1 MARLHRLFFALR
13 PTPGAVQA
21 IVAARQ
27 QVCERLGLKGRP
39 VAAERLHVTLHWLA
53 DHDEFPQA
61 LCDAASAAAASL
73 VAEAFDVGFDQV
85 GSIGGARDPG
95 PLVLSGGENLA
106 ALRRFQRALG
116 GEMKAAGI
124 GHYARS
130 HFKPHVSL
138 LYPGV
143 HVAREAIAPLEW
155 RVDELLLIDSHVG
168 EGVHELLGRWPL
180 QQRHTKSRSM
190 I

>member
-1 MARLHRLFFALR
+1 MAQQHRLFFALR

-27 QVCERLGLKGRP
+27 QACERHGLKGRP

-53 DHDEFPQA
+53 DHDEFPRA
-61 LCDAASAAAASL
+61 LCDAACAAGAKLAA
-73 VAEAFDVGFDQV
+73 EPFDVRFDQV

-116 GEMKAAGI
+116 DEMKAAGI

-143 HVAREAIAPLEW
+143 YVAREAIEPLEW

-168 EGVHELLGRWPL
+168 AGVHELLGRWPL
-180 QQRHTKSRSM
+180 RQRQGVLAW
-190 I
+190 